1 MLPDIQPVAVFQYD
15 TKWVLKVVYIKHLLM
30 VICFH
35 PSSGVWPAS
44 PASCVVI
51 YSQPASCVVIYF
63 WMTKCYP
70 VYVVITVIG
79 IRAQEKCYVVKVDRH
94 NLHDRLTVSINK
106 HDVTIGHI

>member
-15 TKWVLKVVYIKHLLM
+15 TKWVLKVVYIKHLIM

-51 YSQPASCVVIYF
+51 YSQPASQLCGYLFLDDKMLSCVRRYHSY
-63 WMTKCYP
+63 WNLC
-70 VYVVITVIG
+70 IG
-79 IRAQEKCYVVKVDRH
+79 EMLCCE
-94 NLHDRLTVSINK
+94 S
-106 HDVTIGHI
+106 G